1 MGSIGLI
8 LGIMILIILAYKG
21 VGALPLTILAGLV
34 VIITNKMNV
43 WSAFS
48 DFYLTGYVG
57 FMKNYFLIF
66 AASSLYAKLMEE
78 SGAAIAIGY
87 KFIDWFGK
95 KRAVTVI
102 FLATAVL
109 TYGGVSLF
117 VVIFAIA
124 PIIMVLFKEGDI
136 PRRISVGCLT
146 AGASGF
152 TMTAL
157 PGTPAITNVIPT
169 KFLGTSL
176 TAAPIMGII
185 ASIMFIVMSIWY
197 LNWETK
203 RLKDAGEQFTFIP
216 GTDASKYEIDRSK
229 LPSTI
234 TSFIPLIVIIV
245 MLLTMKKIVTNSTTL
260 VVLAMVVGT
269 ALALILNWNIIIDKK
284 AAINNGLGG
293 TLGALAGP
301 CAVVGFGT
309 IVQNAPAFQEIVSMV
324 LGMNM
329 NPYAKGQLATAV
341 ISGITGSSS
350 GGLTIT
356 LQTMAETMKAS
367 GANLEIMHRLIAI
380 AAGSLDS
387 LPHSSGLFLVLG
399 YLGLN
404 HKEGYRFIGIT
415 TVIMPIIICVVLT
428 SAVIMMGY

>member
-203 RLKDAGEQFTFIP
+203 RLKDAGEHFTFIP

-269 ALALILNWNIIIDKK
+269 ALALILNWNIILDKK

-329 NPYAKGQLATAV
+329 DPYVKGQIATAV